1 MNKKRSSP
9 IRRGVW
15 GVFLLNDSIGRVV
28 LQKPK
33 SVYSSFLSD
42 KTNEVCDEI
51 SRSQSQSDL
60 SVIEV
65 RQIFFNGLLNCRMT
79 PWEGHPIVEWKNSF
93 WFRIKF
99 SIDLLLRM
107 EYWWFKIIMHNSFLD
122 ENWDDSCWRI
132 RLKHHTLIKLLWET
146 HSAHFY
152 FVRLEFTIF
161 NKMYW
166 IDFFSIEKL
175 NSE

>member
-1 MNKKRSSP
+1 M
-9 IRRGVW
+9 
-15 GVFLLNDSIGRVV
+15 FLLNDSIGRVV

-79 PWEGHPIVEWKNSF
+79 PWEGHPIVE
-93 WFRIKF
+93 
-99 SIDLLLRM
+99 
-107 EYWWFKIIMHNSFLD
+107 
-122 ENWDDSCWRI
+122 
-132 RLKHHTLIKLLWET
+132 
-146 HSAHFY
+146 
-152 FVRLEFTIF
+152 
-161 NKMYW
+161 
-166 IDFFSIEKL
+166 
-175 NSE
+175 